1 MTTELTSSVRAAG
14 PILQVLAEGGVD
26 LGQVGARLGV
36 DLAVFA
42 DQDARIPISKL
53 IPLWDVAEELLDD
66 PFVGLHVAQRASR
79 ETFDI
84 FSYIACASANLGE
97 ALARIER
104 YFRLITDGG
113 NYETRRE
120 GDDAWW
126 IFRAVDRDSPPNRH
140 DGEYAMAIS
149 VAYTRQW
156 LKTDFSPREVF
167 FRHPKPADTSEL
179 EAFLEAPLRF
189 GTDQCGMRFDSAH
202 LEAPLRTADP
212 KLGSLLERYAE
223 EALGALP
230 EPGRVAGHVRALL
243 IQGLPNAETS
253 LGTIA
258 KQLAVSDRSLQRQL
272 QEEGTNHQK
281 LLDEVRRK
289 LATRYL
295 TKGHDLSVSEIA
307 YMLGF
312 SETAPFFRA
321 FKKWTGQTPGEFRK
335 AKAAAL

>member
-1 MTTELTSSVRAAG
+1 MTQELTSSVRAAG

-26 LGQVGARLGV
+26 FGQVVARLGV
-36 DLAVFA
+36 DPAVFA
-42 DQDARIPISKL
+42 DQDARIPVSKL
-53 IPLWDVAEELLDD
+53 VPLWNLAEELLDD
-66 PFVGLHVAQRASR
+66 PFVGLHVAQKVSR
-79 ETFDI
+79 ESFDI
-84 FSYIACASANLGE
+84 FSYIATASANLGE

-126 IFRAVDRDSPPNRH
+126 AFRAVDRDASPNRH
-140 DGEYAMAIS
+140 DGEYAMATS

-156 LKTDFSPREVF
+156 LGTDFSPREVF

-179 EAFLEAPLRF
+179 EGFFEAPIRFETNQCAFRFDPAFLR
-189 GTDQCGMRFDSAH
+189 
-202 LEAPLRTADP
+202 APLRTADP
-212 KLGSLLERYAE
+212 KLGAFLERYAE
-223 EALGALP
+223 EALAALP
-230 EPGRVAGHVRALL
+230 DPGRLAGQVRALL
-243 IQGLPNAETS
+243 IQGLPNGETS
-253 LGTIA
+253 LPLIA
-258 KQLAVSDRSLQRQL
+258 KRLAVSDRSLQRQL
-272 QEEGTNHQK
+272 QDEGTNHKK
-281 LLDEVRRK
+281 LLDEVRRE

-295 TKGHDLSVSEIA
+295 TKRDLSVSEVA

-335 AKAAAL
+335 AKAAAP